1 MRLLFILIVSTLVT
15 STLYANEYSAG
26 KKWKCT
32 DKKGGSTITSIP
44 CPVGMQ
50 SQEVDHNNNII
61 PNGYDPKANKQYWR
75 CTSSLE
81 SLGHG
86 ASIYTEHSCLVSDP
100 FNLMK
105 YKGVRVNREGFTAE
119 EMPVEIKRRENLA
132 KQKEWE
138 NRHKKT
144 ANQPKVSKLL
154 NPDELVELRGFE
166 IIKSDAKQ
174 IKKDDC
180 KSWMNSNVIDP
191 TPEKKKYIKENC

>member
-1 MRLLFILIVSTLVT
+1 MRLLFILLIVSTLAT
-15 STLYANEYSAG
+15 NTLYANEYSAG

-32 DKKGGSTITSIP
+32 DKNGGSAITSMP

-50 SQEVDHNNNII
+50 SQEVDRNNNII
-61 PNGYDPKANKQYWR
+61 PNGYDPKANKEYWK

-86 ASIYTEHSCLVSDP
+86 ASVYTEHSCLASDP

-119 EMPVEIKRRENLA
+119 EMPIEIKRRENLA

-138 NRHKKT
+138 QGKNVNRPLT
-144 ANQPKVSKLL
+144 GGVR
-154 NPDELVELRGFE
+154 VEGQ
-166 IIKSDAKQ
+166 ITTKQ
-174 IKKDDC
+174 HDDC
-180 KSWMNSNVIDP
+180 QSWKNSNIIDP
-191 TPEKKKYIKENC
+191 TPEKKKYIKDNC